1 MIINITS
8 TQLLDSNKSL
18 INAVFDANLD
28 AVLNAAFDVNNE
40 AASNTGVKKDL
51 ATDSLPI
58 IIFSG
63 DGVFAQSSTA
73 ALLDALLAKRKA
85 LSKEAEASPSK
96 TMLFAVKE
104 DLALRG
110 ACVAN
115 HVSIINHREFA
126 ELANRHQQWV
136 TL

>member
-8 TQLLDSNKSL
+8 TQLSDSNKSL

-40 AASNTGVKKDL
+40 AASNTGVK
-51 ATDSLPI
+51 TDQASDSPPI

-73 ALLDALLAKRKA
+73 ALLARRKA

-110 ACVAN
+110 ACVVN
-115 HVSIINHREFA
+115 HVSIINQREFA
-126 ELANRHQQWV
+126 ELANRHKQWV

>member
-8 TQLLDSNKSL
+8 TQLSLSNKAL

-28 AVLNAAFDVNNE
+28 AALNSDNE
-40 AASNTGVKKDL
+40 AASTTGVK
-51 ATDSLPI
+51 TDQANDSAPI

-63 DGVFAQSSTA
+63 DGVFAQSTIASSIA
-73 ALLDALLAKRKA
+73 ALLAKRKA
-85 LSKEAEASPSK
+85 LSNEAEASPSK
-96 TMLFAVKE
+96 AMLFAVKA
-104 DLALRG
+104 DLELRG
-110 ACVAN
+110 ACVVN
-115 HVSIINHREFA
+115 NVSIINHREFA

>member
-8 TQLLDSNKSL
+8 TQLSDSNKAL

-28 AVLNAAFDVNNE
+28 AVLNANNE
-40 AASNTGVKKDL
+40 TASNTGVKADQ
-51 ATDSLPI
+51 ATDSAAI

-63 DGVFAQSSTA
+63 DGVFAQSSIA
-73 ALLDALLAKRKA
+73 ALLAKRKA
-85 LSKEAEASPSK
+85 LPNEAEAGPSK
-96 TMLFAVKE
+96 TMLFAVKA

-110 ACVAN
+110 ACVVN
-115 HVSIINHREFA
+115 NVSIINHREFA

>member
-8 TQLLDSNKSL
+8 TQLSDSNKSL

-28 AVLNAAFDVNNE
+28 AVLNAVSKTDNE
-40 AASNTGVKKDL
+40 AASNTGVKKDQ
-51 ATDSLPI
+51 ATDFPPI
-58 IIFSG
+58 IVFSG
-63 DGVFAQSSTA
+63 DGVFAQSNTA
-73 ALLDALLAKRKA
+73 ALLARRKA

-110 ACVAN
+110 ACVVN
-115 HVSIINHREFA
+115 HVSIINQREFA
-126 ELANRHQQWV
+126 ELSSCHQQWV